1 LENLK
6 ILDQV
11 TVIGIAKK
19 LEEIFFP
26 GDPVPLYIDKK
37 SEALKIIQQARNEA
51 HRFAITFHRNLRSKS
66 FTGSQ
71 LTEIEGIGKKTAEK
85 LLNHF
90 GSVKKIKEATE
101 MELLEVAGKSNAQ
114 KLMDY
119 FNQQRLNP

>member
-1 LENLK
+1 L
-6 ILDQV
+6 
-11 TVIGIAKK
+11 T
-19 LEEIFFP
+19 
-26 GDPVPLYIDKK
+26 KK